1 MPASFCHCSPSSVIR
16 HFTYTLTLF
25 FRTSST
31 SLVLWTSDFDFIWRI
46 QCHAL
51 PSRAQAHLSL
61 FIFLTSSDDFYCT
74 TSTRNLASLSAHVP
88 MFLTVL
94 PFGLMF
100 HVSYLPVFMFVN
112 SFFSPGPFIYISP
125 HFDIL
130 PHNSWLQCLQLI
142 DLRYRLQMYK
152 RGSRRAQ

>member
-25 FRTSST
+25 FRTSLT
-31 SLVLWTSDFDFIWRI
+31 SLVLWTSDFNLIWRI

-51 PSRAQAHLSL
+51 PSRAQARLSL

-74 TSTRNLASLSAHVP
+74 TSAHNLASLSAHVP
-88 MFLTVL
+88 TFLTVL

-100 HVSYLPVFMFVN
+100 HVSYLPVFMFVD
-112 SFFSPGPFIYISP
+112 SFFSPGPFVYISP

-130 PHNSWLQCLQLI
+130 PHNSWLQRLQLV
-142 DLRYRLQMYK
+142 DLRYRLRMYK